1 MAFPQRAR
9 RYRARR
15 PARSYFDAHRYRRH
29 RAPRRGTVI
38 IGVALI
44 VAGITVLIRPL
55 AGGGTLVGGALEIPA
70 SAGTAAPRPASAPTA
85 APMAPSTPVR
95 IEIPVLHVSA
105 PIISLGLSA
114 DGAVQVPPL
123 ANHNLAGWYDHSVTP
138 GQDGSSVILG
148 HVDSFTGISVFFY
161 IKTLRPGNEIEVI
174 RADGSTAVFTV
185 DGVQKVVKA
194 TFPTSVIYGNVSYP
208 SLRLITCGGP
218 FDSATRQY
226 LDNIVVYAHLASS
239 SQ

>member
-1 MAFPQRAR
+1 MALLRHGR

-15 PARSYFDAHRYRRH
+15 PAHSYFEAQRHRR
-29 RAPRRGTVI
+29 RAPRRSAVI
-38 IGVALI
+38 IGAALI
-44 VAGITVLIRPL
+44 VAGATAIIRPL
-55 AGGGTLVGGALEIPA
+55 AGGGTLIGGALEIPA
-70 SAGTAAPRPASAPTA
+70 SAGTSAPQPVTAPTA
-85 APMAPSTPVR
+85 GPMAAATPVR

-105 PIISLGLSA
+105 PIVPLGLSA
-114 DGAVQVPPL
+114 DGTVQVPPL

-138 GQDGSSVILG
+138 GQDGSAVILG
-148 HVDSFTGISVFFY
+148 HVDSFTAISVFFY
-161 IKTLRPGNEIEVI
+161 IKTLRPGNVIEII

-185 DGVQKVVKA
+185 DGVQKVIKA

-226 LDNIVVYAHLASS
+226 LDNIVVYAHLARASP
-239 SQ
+239 